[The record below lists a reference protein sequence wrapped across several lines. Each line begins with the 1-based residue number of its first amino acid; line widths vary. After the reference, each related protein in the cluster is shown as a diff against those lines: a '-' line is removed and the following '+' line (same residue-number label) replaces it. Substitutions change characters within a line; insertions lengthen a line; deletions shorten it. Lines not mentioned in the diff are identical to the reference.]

1 MAETRTKKVLIVE
14 PSLDSKLNKQTSSLS
29 LESRHSIQSSF
40 DSSRTYQRRVSF
52 DNVTNISPA
61 FHSFTLKQ
69 CSKGFERSRRTR
81 TFIVAIDLD
90 SNKIEPLVF
99 ALTNLVDEG
108 DEIVVVG
115 VYSQGHLIDEED
127 LQPKDKAQEIMNWIV
142 ESHQG
147 DNISMVVELTFG
159 RPELALEEMLRMYQP
174 SVVVVGSRNK
184 AKYKHAYSGAGIF
197 KYRLKHSS
205 IPVVI
210 VRDKLQ
216 PRPQLHKDSHKE
228 PSYFSSTIAATQG
241 DQHQQHMKLEQ
252 QNHQGLSRRV
262 KKTQSQP
269 RFATIQKH
277 TNTSTPSTENAIFEE
292 YHASK
297 LITIIGIKSVQQNQA
312 SSKALDIWATPAN
325 VVFTNPKSLAIKQRD
340 AMCDIVASTNA
351 GNRYSNANC
360 TTLDEDILGF
370 SWYFDRRNHFK
381 TVHLGLTYA
390 MAHLILK

>member
-1 MAETRTKKVLIVE
+1 MMAENKPRKVLIVE
-14 PSLDSKLNKQTSSLS
+14 PSLASKLNKQASSLS

-61 FHSFTLKQ
+61 FQSFTLKQ
-69 CSKGFERSRRTR
+69 CSKGFERNRRTR

-90 SNKIEPLVF
+90 CRSVEPLVF

-108 DEIVVVG
+108 DEVVVVG
-115 VYSQGHLIDEED
+115 VYSQGQLADDEE

-174 SVVVVGSRNK
+174 SMLVVGSRNK

-216 PRPQLHKDSHKE
+216 PRPQLHKDNHKE
-228 PSYFSSTIAATQG
+228 FCYHPVTQAN
-241 DQHQQHMKLEQ
+241 QHQQHFKLGQ
-252 QNHQGLSRRV
+252 QNYQGLSKRV
-262 KKTQSQP
+262 KKTL
-269 RFATIQKH
+269 
-277 TNTSTPSTENAIFEE
+277 AIF
-292 YHASK
+292 S
-297 LITIIGIKSVQQNQA
+297 
-312 SSKALDIWATPAN
+312 
-325 VVFTNPKSLAIKQRD
+325 
-340 AMCDIVASTNA
+340 
-351 GNRYSNANC
+351 C
-360 TTLDEDILGF
+360 T
-370 SWYFDRRNHFK
+370 
-381 TVHLGLTYA
+381 
-390 MAHLILK
+390 